1 MTRFLA
7 ALRNASLGLLAACAL
22 AVPAL
27 SQQAE
32 YQLHPGDQL
41 SLSMPG
47 LTAQTWESTIDMT
60 GRAHFPF
67 FGAVPA
73 AGLTLPELSTQIE
86 IAATGLEVP
95 IFDGGRAIT
104 SLLSGDDVFVQVARY
119 RPVTVVGDVAQPGTV
134 EFMPG
139 QTVRAVL
146 GTAGG
151 FRLAELAL
159 TRVPAD
165 ATVRLQ
171 TALETR
177 KWLRAQ
183 VARTELLLD
192 VEDDVSELTPTQRA
206 LFIDLLGEEEG
217 ASVIAEIEL
226 VLSDR
231 QYTAQDLSERINL
244 TRNRVE
250 SLRQAYT
257 NYENASA
264 VEEDRL
270 QRLITMDERGLV
282 TADRLD
288 TARNA
293 ALQAST
299 RLLTVSAD
307 VYETEVELRRLEEDL
322 ARLDDAF
329 HIDALDDK
337 RRFTQ
342 QLAEVS
348 AQVASLRL
356 LLLTEDA
363 SSDEGVV
370 TTTRILIHRQTG
382 NEEETFSAAMGDF
395 LFPGDVLEV
404 IASVS
409 EAVD

>member
-1 MTRFLA
+1 MRFLGA
-7 ALRNASLGLLAACAL
+7 VRRYVLGLAAVLAWAL
-22 AVPAL
+22 PVVA
-27 SQQAE
+27 QQAE
-32 YQLHPGDQL
+32 YRLHPGDRL
-41 SLSMPG
+41 SMSMPG

-67 FGAVPA
+67 LGAVPA
-73 AGLTLPELSTQIE
+73 AGLTLPELSLQIE
-86 IAATGLEVP
+86 IAATGMEVP
-95 IFDGGRAIT
+95 IFDGGRPVT
-104 SLLSGDDVFVQVARY
+104 SMLSGDDVFVQVARY

-151 FRLAELAL
+151 FRLADLAL

-171 TALETR
+171 TALQTK
-177 KWLRAQ
+177 KWLTAQ
-183 VARTELLLD
+183 VARTDLLLNVGD
-192 VEDDVSELTPTQRA
+192 EVSELTPEQRA
-206 LFIDLLGEEEG
+206 TFIDLLGEDEG

-231 QYTAQDLSERINL
+231 QYTAQDLGERINL
-244 TRNRVE
+244 TRNRVA

-257 NYENASA
+257 NYENAST
-264 VEEDRL
+264 VEEERL
-270 QRLITMDERGLV
+270 QRLIAMDERGLV

-329 HIDALDDK
+329 HIDALDDQ

-348 AQVASLRL
+348 AQVTSLRL
-356 LLLTEDA
+356 LLLSEDA

-370 TTTRILIHRQTG
+370 TTTNILIHRQTG
-382 NEEETFSAAMGDF
+382 DQEETFTAAMGDL
-395 LFPGDVLEV
+395 LFPGDVIEV
-404 IASVS
+404 VASVS
-409 EAVD
+409 EVVE